1 MIMFVIVLL
10 IFLSLVLATGFLGA
24 FIWAVNSGQYKDTYT
39 PALRVLTEEETTTK
53 ETPKH

>member
-1 MIMFVIVLL
+1 MFVIVLL